1 MTLFSKADMD
11 KLVNDMEEEMRA
23 TFTEELEIF
32 YRMSGVFVQVLM
44 FDAERQKVNVNGDVH
59 FMENYKALQD
69 LKEFE
74 SLMLTDHSTLE
85 KRPTAAV
92 VKIEKVFVADE
103 ETAVKNKRL
112 EAEVEQLRQKLQA
125 VQSGIVKQAL
135 KNQTDNFEI
144 TYTSEDSQKD
154 KDLADQLA
162 RANQRVKD
170 VEG

>member
-144 TYTSEDSQKD
+144 TYTSEDSQKV